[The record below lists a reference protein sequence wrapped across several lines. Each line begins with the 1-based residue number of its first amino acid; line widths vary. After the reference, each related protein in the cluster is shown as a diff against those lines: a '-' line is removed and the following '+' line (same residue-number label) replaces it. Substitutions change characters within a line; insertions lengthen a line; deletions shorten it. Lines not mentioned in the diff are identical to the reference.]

1 MKAKEYLNRA
11 YKIDHRINSKL
22 AQIAELKMLATKAT
36 ATIGMTPPSGTL
48 NPHRTQDIVAK
59 IVDLE
64 REINCDINSL
74 LDIKREVMDAIRQV
88 ADIDCQL
95 VLEKRYLCY
104 CTWEQ
109 IAVDLD
115 CSVRRTHIVHGKAL
129 DELDKILG
137 ES

>member
-1 MKAKEYLNRA
+1 MN
-11 YKIDHRINSKL
+11 
-22 AQIAELKMLATKAT
+22 
-36 ATIGMTPPSGTL
+36 
-48 NPHRTQDIVAK
+48 
-59 IVDLE
+59 
-64 REINCDINSL
+64 
-74 LDIKREVMDAIRQV
+74 AIRQV
-88 ADIDCQL
+88 TDFDCQL

-129 DELDKILG
+129 DELDNILG